1 MASRRNELSAYTF
14 SRRRTVA
21 AFLQPSSG
29 GNEEDAPRALRAV
42 VPSIIVGVL
51 AVAGAGAYGMI
62 KPSAPVGWQKANA
75 VIVGKQSTT
84 RYVMLDG
91 ALHPVLNIASA
102 RLLLTPGSTVVSV
115 DDSVLDSGK
124 VPHGSLVG
132 IPFAPD
138 SLPTAQDAGTA
149 KVWAYCEQP
158 SSTAQGT
165 TNQKLFVLDGKDT
178 AAVGGSGQLDA
189 GHAMY
194 VQGPDGTTYLVDA
207 TGTYHQLSAGH
218 QGSAT
223 DRIRLATAAFGAT
236 VGAPQAVSAD
246 WLATLHQGDPIVL
259 PNADIPGYGTSSNV
273 SLGSGPVHV
282 GDIYQVQTDS
292 GQYLHY
298 VVEQDGVH
306 PVSDFTNRLLE
317 AVDPNRTVPTVPD
330 MEVAGAN
337 TRPAFEGTR
346 NWPTALVA
354 QANQGGNGNVACSVY
369 TGTASAAGVP
379 QLRLWTG
386 ADYPVNSTSGTAGVY
401 VTPGS
406 GLLYRQV
413 SGTST
418 TTGSVDLLTDTG
430 LRYPIQMNNDS
441 SVGGASPTPNPN
453 AGTDGGSTDGS
464 SDGTDT
470 TDDAQARLGYG
481 SVPLNPVPFAWSS
494 LLSSGPNLN
503 AAAAGQQQDS

>member
-1 MASRRNELSAYTF
+1 
-14 SRRRTVA
+14 
-21 AFLQPSSG
+21 
-29 GNEEDAPRALRAV
+29 
-42 VPSIIVGVL
+42 
-51 AVAGAGAYGMI
+51 
-62 KPSAPVGWQKANA
+62 
-75 VIVGKQSTT
+75 
-84 RYVMLDG
+84 
-91 ALHPVLNIASA
+91 
-102 RLLLTPGSTVVSV
+102 
-115 DDSVLDSGK
+115 VLDSGQ

-158 SSTAQGT
+158 SSNAQGGT
-165 TNQKLFVLDGKDT
+165 DQKLFVLDGKDT
-178 AAVGGSGQLDA
+178 GAVGGSGQLDA

-207 TGTYHQLSAGH
+207 TGTAHQLSAGH

-223 DRIRLATAAFGAT
+223 ERIRLATAAFGAT
-236 VGAPQAVSAD
+236 VGAPQPVTAD
-246 WLATLHQGDPIVL
+246 WLATLHQGDPIIL
-259 PNADIPGYGTSSNV
+259 PNADIAGYGTSSSI
-273 SLGSGPVHV
+273 SLGAGAVHV
-282 GDIYQVQTDS
+282 GDVYQVQTDS

-337 TRPAFEGTR
+337 TRSVFEGTK

-354 QANQGGNGNVACSVY
+354 QANQGATGNVGCSVY
-369 TGTASAAGVP
+369 AGTASAAGVP

-386 ADYPVNSTSGTAGVY
+386 AGYPVNSTSGTAGVY

-418 TTGSVDLLTDTG
+418 TSGSVDLLTDTG

-441 SVGGASPTPNPN
+441 NAGGAAPTPNP
-453 AGTDGGSTDGS
+453 GGSTDGS
-464 SDGTDT
+464 ADGSGDGAANA
-470 TDDAQARLGYG
+470 DDAQARLGYG
-481 SVPLNPVPFAWSS
+481 SVALNPVPLAWSS

-503 AAAAGQQQDS
+503 TAAAELPQGS